1 MTKETV
7 KKKLKLNYLRYLLVF
22 IPNTLLKMIQQLF
35 ITIHCSVIAFTIANL
50 LYRFLRNRKYVPVN
64 KWFINTEKNGYIEI
78 IPKYAHLEDQMDA
91 LVKAPK
97 FINWL
102 NKFDPLQITL
112 RSVTIT
118 DLDWFS
124 APNTPYNP
132 LKLGFVKC
140 SSEAYDFKTGKKIM
154 SNISFIRGNS
164 VAILILVK
172 VFAKNQKN
180 DKEYV
185 LLCEQH
191 RLPIGQKALEIPA
204 GMMDADGNII
214 SVVLKE
220 VKEET
225 GFNIKHESDLQNL
238 GPYFASPGGSDEA
251 INLFAWNTAISEEE
265 FQKKQDN
272 MYGCAAENEEI
283 KLSFVDLK
291 EFKKKTV
298 YEIGDA
304 KAEIALFRYLSNNF

>member
-1 MTKETV
+1 MINQV
-7 KKKLKLNYLRYLLVF
+7 IIF
-22 IPNTLLKMIQQLF
+22 I
-35 ITIHCSVIAFTIANL
+35 SSSAVIAYYVAVI
-50 LYRFLRNRKYVPVN
+50 LYQCYIFYKNRKYVPVN
-64 KWFINTEKNGYIEI
+64 KWFIDTEKNGYIQI
-78 IPKYAHLEDQMDA
+78 IPKYVHLEDQMDA

-102 NKFDPLQITL
+102 NKFDPNQITL

-124 APNTPYNP
+124 PPNTVYNP

-140 SSEAYDFKTGKKIM
+140 QSEAYDFNTGKKII

-172 VFAKNQKN
+172 VLNTGDGKKK
-180 DKEYV
+180 DYV

-191 RLPIGQKALEIPA
+191 RLPIGQKAREIVA

-225 GFNIKHESDLQNL
+225 GFDIKHESDLQNL

-251 INLFAWNTAISEEE
+251 INLFAWTTSISEAE
-265 FQKKQDN
+265 FQKKQKK

-291 EFKKKTV
+291 EFKAKTV

-304 KAEIALFRYLSNNF
+304 KAEIALSRYLSNNF

>member
-1 MTKETV
+1 
-7 KKKLKLNYLRYLLVF
+7 
-22 IPNTLLKMIQQLF
+22 MIQQIF
-35 ITIHCSVIAFTIANL
+35 IIIHCSVIAFSMTNL
-50 LYRFLRNRKYVPVN
+50 LYKIFKNKKYAPSK
-64 KWFINTEKNGYIEI
+64 KWFINTDKNGNIEI
-78 IPKYAHLEDQMDA
+78 IPKHEHLEDQMDA

-97 FINWL
+97 FLNWL
-102 NKFDPLQITL
+102 NRFDPAIIML

-118 DLDWFS
+118 DIDWFS
-124 APNTPYNP
+124 ATPNP

-140 SSEAYDFKTGKKIM
+140 SSEAYDFKTGKKII
-154 SNISFIRGNS
+154 SSISFIRGNS

-172 VFAKNQKN
+172 VLHRQEKY

-191 RLPIGQKALEIPA
+191 RLPIV
-204 GMMDADGNII
+204 

-225 GFNIKHESDLQNL
+225 GFDIKHASELQEL
-238 GPYFASPGGSDEA
+238 GSYYASPGGSDEELK
-251 INLFAWNTAISEEE
+251 LFAWTTAISEAAFNEKQ
-265 FQKKQDN
+265 QK
-272 MYGCAAENEEI
+272 MYGLAKENEEI
-283 KLSFVDLK
+283 KLSFIELE

-304 KAEIALFRYLSNNF
+304 KAEIALSRYLARK

>member
-1 MTKETV
+1 
-7 KKKLKLNYLRYLLVF
+7 
-22 IPNTLLKMIQQLF
+22 MIQQIF
-35 ITIHCSVIAFTIANL
+35 IIIHCSVIAFTIANMLFKL
-50 LYRFLRNRKYVPVN
+50 LKNRKYVPSK
-64 KWFINTEKNGYIEI
+64 KWFITQDKNSSIEI
-78 IPKYAHLEDQMDA
+78 IPKFAHLEDQIDA
-91 LVKAPK
+91 LILAPK

-102 NKFDPLQITL
+102 KKFDQEQIQV

-118 DLDWFS
+118 DADWFCKG
-124 APNTPYNP
+124 YDP

-140 SSEAYDFKTGKKIM
+140 SSEAYDYNTGKKIM
-154 SNISFIRGNS
+154 SNISFIRGDS

-172 VFAKNQKN
+172 VLNKDTKK

-191 RLPIGQKALEIPA
+191 RLPIGKKAREIPA
-204 GMMDADGNII
+204 GMMDSEGNIA

-225 GFNIKHESDLQNL
+225 GFDIKHKSELQSL
-238 GPYFASPGGSDEA
+238 GSYFASPGGSDEA
-251 INLFAWNTAISEEE
+251 IHLFAWTTAISQAAFEE
-265 FQKKQDN
+265 KQN
-272 MYGCAAENEEI
+272 TMFGLAEENEEI
-283 KLSFVDLK
+283 KLSFVELE

-304 KAEIALFRYLSNNF
+304 KAEIALSRFHSNNF